1 VLTSRDVSSLVIDSL
16 CDQARRQNFSVACFY
31 FDFAAHN
38 EQSPANT
45 MGALLKQVV
54 GGLEEIPVEIS
65 QAYQDQKKAIG
76 GRGPWLPDIVKML
89 QTTTSKECTF
99 ICIDALDECVP
110 EHQAKLLGS
119 LSQIL
124 RESPGTRIFVTGRP
138 HIGPEIGRRL
148 GGRVT
153 SLSICPKRGDIVTYL
168 RSKLEE
174 DTTPDAM
181 DSRLEAD
188 ILRKIPED
196 ISEMYVEA
204 TALGKLPQ
212 ASANRYISRF
222 LLVSLNIDAVLQE
235 TTIHRRRQKLSS
247 MTDGVGLGDAYG
259 TTLGRIKAQGGEKA
273 RLGMAALMWISHA
286 ERPLKADELC
296 HALAVEIGSPGL
308 DTDNIPSIGTLL
320 ACSQGLVAVD
330 KEASTV
336 RLVHFTLQEYLQAHP
351 DLSGAAHSTIAEICL
366 SYLNS
371 PQVKG
376 ISASSSLELQ
386 GTPFLEYSSLYWG
399 VHAKKDLSDC
409 SKQLALRLF
418 CDYNN
423 HVSVKILLE
432 AQRPYCYDVDFD
444 KISLFSGLHCAS
456 FFGIAEIVAGL
467 VEIEGCDI
475 NQMDCGGNTPLMWA
489 AHNGHEGA
497 VKVLLGRD
505 NVNPDKPDDRGRTPL
520 HHASKRGHEGVV
532 KILLERDDVNPNK
545 PDKSGRTP
553 LYCAAENGRGGVV
566 EILLGRDEVD
576 PGKPDTFNITPLSC
590 AVGYGHEEVV
600 KILLGRSEVDPDK
613 PDMFDRTPL
622 NFAAT
627 GGHEGVV
634 KILLGRD
641 NVTPD
646 IPDRNGQTPLSTAA
660 RYGHEG
666 VVKIL
671 LERDE
676 VSPDKPDNDGQTP
689 LWWASLNGREGVV
702 KILLERD
709 EVNSDKSDDSGGTPL
724 FISAFRGHDG
734 VVRTLLARGVNPDK
748 PDNDGQTPLW
758 CASSNGHEGVVRIL
772 LERDE
777 VNPDKPDNLGRTPLF
792 AAACSGREGVVKTL
806 LARGVNP
813 DKPNINGRTPFYNAA
828 WNGREGVVK
837 ILLSRNDVNP
847 NKLDKDGKTP
857 LDRAT
862 DGCHKGVIALLQPP
876 ESAAPSLS

>member
-1 VLTSRDVSSLVIDSL
+1 MGIQGSGRHTLGNKDEPRGREEKGQVLTSRDISSLVVDSL

-31 FDFAAHN
+31 FDFAAQN

-76 GRGPWLPDIVKML
+76 GRGPRLPDIVKML
-89 QTTTSKECTF
+89 QTTTSKERTF

-110 EHQAKLLGS
+110 GHRAKLLSS
-119 LSQIL
+119 LNQIL
-124 RESPGTRIFVTGRP
+124 QESPGTRIFVTGRP

-153 SLSICPKRGDIVTYL
+153 SLSISPKRGDIVTYL
-168 RSKLEE
+168 HSKLEE

-188 ILRKIPED
+188 ILKKIPED

-204 TALGKLPQ
+204 TALGKLSQ
-212 ASANRYISRF
+212 VSTNAYISRF

-235 TTIHRRRQKLSS
+235 TTIHRRRQKLNS

-259 TTLGRIKAQGGEKA
+259 ATLGRIKAQGGEKA

-286 ERPLKADELC
+286 ERPLKVDELC
-296 HALAVEIGSPGL
+296 HALAVEIGSPDL
-308 DTDNIPSIGTLL
+308 DTDNVPSMSTLL
-320 ACSQGLVAVD
+320 ACCQGLVVVD

-351 DLSGAAHSTIAEICL
+351 DLFGAAHSAMAEVCL

-371 PQVKG
+371 PQVKA
-376 ISASSSLELQ
+376 ISAGLSLELQ
-386 GTPFLEYSSLYWG
+386 GTPLLEYSSLYWG
-399 VHAKKDLSDC
+399 AHAKRDLSDC
-409 SKQLALRLF
+409 SKQLALKLF
-418 CDYNN
+418 GDYNN
-423 HVSVKILLE
+423 HMSAKILLR
-432 AQRPYCYDVDFD
+432 AQNPYYNGVDFN
-444 KISLFSGLHCAS
+444 KVSLFGGLHCAS

-467 VEIEGCDI
+467 VETEGYDI
-475 NQMDCGGNTPLMWA
+475 NKMDYGGNTPLAWA

-497 VKVLLGRD
+497 VQVLLGRD
-505 NVNPDKPDDRGRTPL
+505 NVNPDKSDNCGQTPL
-520 HHASKRGHEGVV
+520 HHAAK
-532 KILLERDDVNPNK
+532 
-545 PDKSGRTP
+545 
-553 LYCAAENGRGGVV
+553 
-566 EILLGRDEVD
+566 
-576 PGKPDTFNITPLSC
+576 
-590 AVGYGHEEVV
+590 
-600 KILLGRSEVDPDK
+600 
-613 PDMFDRTPL
+613 M
-622 NFAAT
+622 
-627 GGHEGVV
+627 GHEGVV
-634 KILLGRD
+634 KILLGRGD
-641 NVTPD
+641 INPD
-646 IPDRNGQTPLSTAA
+646 KPDGWGQTPLYCAAKNGLEGVVKLLLGRDEVDPDKSDTFNRTPLNIAA
-660 RYGHEG
+660 RYEHEGVVKVLLALDEVNPDKPDKDGQTPLWWASSNGCEG

-671 LERDE
+671 LERGD
-676 VSPDKPDNDGQTP
+676 VNPDKPDIDGQTP
-689 LWWASLNGREGVV
+689 LWWAAGNGREGVV

-709 EVNSDKSDDSGGTPL
+709 EVNSDKSDDNGRTPL
-724 FISAFRGHDG
+724 FISASHGHDG
-734 VVRTLLARGVNPDK
+734 VVKTLLARGVNPDK
-748 PDNDGQTPLW
+748 PNIDGQTPLW
-758 CASSNGHEGVVRIL
+758 WASSFGHEGVVKIL

-792 AAACSGREGVVKTL
+792 IAACYGCEGVVKTL
-806 LARGVNP
+806 LARGVGP
-813 DKPNINGRTPFYNAA
+813 DKPNINGRTPLHNAA

-837 ILLSRNDVNP
+837 ILLARDDVDP

-862 DGCHKGVIALLQPP
+862 EKGRLGVIALLQPP